1 MRRVVGVC
9 VLAALAV
16 AGFATGSFAT
26 SGAAEPQASEATSRV
41 TVVATEF
48 KFRLSRKSVPTGLVI
63 FKVVNRGKVPHD
75 FKIAGKKTRVLKPG
89 TSAILRVR
97 FKKKGRFAY
106 ICTVPGHAAIGMKGV
121 LPVGTTPGK
130 TTTVTT
136 TTTTPT
142 TTTTTTTTVPGP
154 ASTINVGMFEY
165 RFELSPATVPSGTVT
180 FVITNRG
187 AEPHN
192 FSITGVKSGA
202 ILGPGQSETWTVGLP
217 PRTYE
222 YVCDV
227 PFHAGFGM
235 TGALVVSP

>member
-1 MRRVVGVC
+1 MRRVLGVC

-97 FKKKGRFAY
+97 FKKKRRFAY
-106 ICTVPGHAAIGMKGV
+106 ICTIPGHAAIGMKGV

-130 TTTVTT
+130 TTR
-136 TTTTPT
+136 
-142 TTTTTTTTVPGP
+142 
-154 ASTINVGMFEY
+154 S
-165 RFELSPATVPSGTVT
+165 
-180 FVITNRG
+180 
-187 AEPHN
+187 
-192 FSITGVKSGA
+192 
-202 ILGPGQSETWTVGLP
+202 
-217 PRTYE
+217 
-222 YVCDV
+222 
-227 PFHAGFGM
+227 
-235 TGALVVSP
+235 